1 MLTNFYI
8 DGFNLYKGSLQGTP
22 HKWLDFLTLFNRL
35 LPDCEINRIRYF
47 TALVKPTS
55 TDPKKRQRQQTYLR
69 AIRTTPNLS
78 VHLGYFQTNPLKMPL
93 ARPRPGRSRMVDV
106 LRTEEKGTDVNLAS
120 YLLLDAFRNDYEQ
133 AVVVSNDTDLLTPIK
148 IIQNEFGL
156 SVGVLN
162 PQKKPSRALKDTA
175 NFYRQIRQ
183 GTLSA
188 SQFPTTLTDA
198 TGTFHK
204 PPRW

>member
-69 AIRTTPNLS
+69 AISTIPNLS

-93 ARPRPGRSRMVDV
+93 AHPTSGGSRMVEV

-120 YLLLDAFRNDYEQ
+120 YLLLDAFRNEYEQ
-133 AVVVSNDTDLLTPIK
+133 AVVVSNDADLITPIK
-148 IIQNEFGL
+148 QEEFGL

-162 PQKKPSRALKDTA
+162 PQKKSNRALKDA
-175 NFYRQIRQ
+175 ADFYRPIRQ
-183 GTLSA
+183 GPLSA
-188 SQFPTTLTDA
+188 SQFPHTLTDA

>member
-22 HKWLDFLTLFNRL
+22 HKWLDFLTLFNIL
-35 LPDCEINRIRYF
+35 LPDCQANRIRYF

-69 AIRTTPNLS
+69 AIRTIPNLS

-93 ARPRPGRSRMVDV
+93 AQPPASGSRMVEV

-133 AVVVSNDTDLLTPIK
+133 AVVVSNDADLLTPIK
-148 IIQNEFGL
+148 IVQNEFSL

-162 PQKKPSRALKDTA
+162 PQKKPSRALKDVA

-188 SQFPTTLTDA
+188 SQFPHTLTDA
-198 TGTFHK
+198 TGPFHK

>member
-8 DGFNLYKGSLQGTP
+8 DGFNLYKGSLQATP
-22 HKWLDFLTLFNRL
+22 YKWLDFLTLFNLL
-35 LPDCEINRIRYF
+35 LPDCQVNRIRYF
-47 TALVKPTS
+47 TALVLETPY
-55 TDPKKRQRQQTYLR
+55 DLQKRHRQQTYLR
-69 AIRTTPNLS
+69 AIRTIPNLS
-78 VHLGYFQTNPLKMPL
+78 VHFGYFQTHTRKMPL
-93 ARPRPGRSRMVDV
+93 AHPPASGSRMVNV

-120 YLLLDAFRNDYEQ
+120 YLLLDAFKNEYEQ
-133 AVVVSNDTDLLTPIK
+133 AVVVSNDADLLTPIK
-148 IIQNEFGL
+148 IVQDEFGL

-162 PQKKPSRALKDTA
+162 PQKKPSRALKNAAD
-175 NFYRQIRQ
+175 FYRPIRQ
-183 GTLSA
+183 GPLSA

>member
-22 HKWLDFLTLFNRL
+22 YKWLDFLTLFNLL
-35 LPDCEINRIRYF
+35 LPDCRVNRIRYF
-47 TALVKPTS
+47 TALVLETPY
-55 TDPKKRQRQQTYLR
+55 DLQKRHRQQTYLR
-69 AIRTTPNLS
+69 AISTIPNLS
-78 VHLGYFQTNPLKMPL
+78 VHFGYFQTHTRKMPL
-93 ARPRPGRSRMVDV
+93 AHPPASGSRMVDV

-148 IIQNEFGL
+148 IVQSEFGL

-162 PQKKPSRALKDTA
+162 PQKKPSRALKDA
-175 NFYRQIRQ
+175 ADFYRPIRQ
-183 GTLSA
+183 GPLSA
-188 SQFPTTLTDA
+188 SQFPHTLTDA
-198 TGTFHK
+198 TGPFHK